1 LDRVKQRVRD
11 HSEDIDGNAAA
22 ALEAFRQLENGPQM
36 VEARELRDAV
46 LALQRNAYAKEFAAV
61 EREVAPPADRGDF
74 ARAATVLEEARKK
87 HATEE
92 WASRING
99 KLAELR
105 TREAATRPPPPPP
118 PPAERPW
125 KPIFDGSTLESFTEG
140 SSQTWKVAGGA
151 LELVQENG
159 DSLQTRQEIADGEL
173 RIRFEVERLASAYFT
188 VRQGV
193 AGGYRV
199 NFNTTGLRALEGK
212 PHELVFVLKGEAV
225 TATLDG
231 QPVPLVVQGKPTTGH
246 LQFNAKGKMLRVL
259 AIEAR

>member
-1 LDRVKQRVRD
+1 VKQRVRD
-11 HSEDIDGNAAA
+11 HPEDIDGNAAA

-61 EREVAPPADRGDF
+61 ERDVAPPADRGDF

-99 KLAELR
+99 KLAELK
-105 TREAATRPPPPPP
+105 TREAATKPPP

-125 KPIFDGSTLESFTEG
+125 KPLFDGSTLESFSGGIETNWRV
-140 SSQTWKVAGGA
+140 SGGA
-151 LELVQENG
+151 LELLHEDG
-159 DSLQTRQEIADGEL
+159 DSAQTRQQIADGEL
-173 RIRFEVERLASAYFT
+173 RIRFEVEGLASAYFSA
-188 VRQGV
+188 RQGA

-199 NFNTTGLRALEGK
+199 DFNTTGLRALEGK
-212 PHELVFVLKGEAV
+212 PHELVFAMKGEAV

-231 QPVPLVVQGKPTTGH
+231 QPVPLSAKGKPTSGQ
-246 LQFNAKGKMLRVL
+246 LQFNGRGKMLRIL
-259 AIEAR
+259 AIEVR